1 MQKIIL
7 SFFVTLLFCSCAN
20 AEDNR
25 KMTNEELIAKI
36 MRLNKEQQAS
46 KEKTAK
52 IKEKTAKMKEKTAKM
67 KEQTKALEK
76 IVKAL
81 QVEK

>member
-7 SFFVTLLFCSCAN
+7 SFFVTLLFCICAN

-25 KMTNEELIAKI
+25 KMTDEELIAKI

-46 KEKTAK
+46 
-52 IKEKTAKMKEKTAKM
+52 KEKTAKM